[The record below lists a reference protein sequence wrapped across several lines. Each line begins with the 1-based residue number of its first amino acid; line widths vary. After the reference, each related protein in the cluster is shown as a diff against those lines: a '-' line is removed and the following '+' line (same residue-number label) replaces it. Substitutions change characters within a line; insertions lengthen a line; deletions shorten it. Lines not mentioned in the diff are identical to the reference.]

1 MILQTVDL
9 VEVIANYL
17 GITIIPIMTIILGR
31 KVILERRKINKFNMI
46 RFINFCIFLTLSWI
60 LIWEFLYETTPLGGV
75 LNYELV
81 KSMEFD
87 SPTFSLYS
95 FGIGLIITLA
105 LVMMTYINRWESLY
119 YVPFF
124 IFAGMF
130 IVFLL
135 TAIAIFLIPY
145 IFAGG
150 VIAVVFL
157 FATGLRLKDNSSFGL
172 AIFATLI
179 FPTLMVAE
187 KTIVGQILSLVYPI
201 FGIIFA
207 LGYFKLFKADVVE

>member
-9 VEVIANYL
+9 VEVVANYL

-46 RFINFCIFLTLSWI
+46 RFIIFCIFLTLSW
-60 LIWEFLYETTPLGGV
+60 LLMWEFLYESTPLGGV

-81 KSMEFD
+81 KAIY
-87 SPTFSLYS
+87 TFSLYS
-95 FGIGLIITLA
+95 FGIGLMITLS

-135 TAIAIFLIPY
+135 TEIAIFLIPY

-187 KTIVGQILSLVYPI
+187 KTIVGEILSLAYPI

>member
-1 MILQTVDL
+1 MILQTVDI
-9 VEVIANYL
+9 VEVVANYL
-17 GITIIPIMTIILGR
+17 GIIIIPIMTIILGR
-31 KVILERRKINKFNMI
+31 KVFLERRQIKKFNMI
-46 RFINFCIFLTLSWI
+46 RFIIFCIFLTLSWI
-60 LIWEFLYETTPLGGV
+60 LFWEFLYESTPLGGV

-81 KSMEFD
+81 KEIY
-87 SPTFSLYS
+87 TFSLYS
-95 FGIGLIITLA
+95 FGFGFMITLA
-105 LVMMTYINRWESLY
+105 LTMVSYANRWESFY

-135 TAIAIFLIPY
+135 TEIATFLIPY

-150 VIAVVFL
+150 VISVVFL
-157 FATGLRLKDNSSFGL
+157 FATGFKLRDNSSLGL

-187 KTIVGQILSLVYPI
+187 KTIVGQILSLAYPI

>member
-9 VEVIANYL
+9 VEVVANYL

-46 RFINFCIFLTLSWI
+46 RFIIFCIFLTLSW
-60 LIWEFLYETTPLGGV
+60 LLMWEFLYESTPLGGV

-81 KSMEFD
+81 KAIY
-87 SPTFSLYS
+87 TFSLYS
-95 FGIGLIITLA
+95 FGIGLMITLS

-135 TAIAIFLIPY
+135 TEIAIFLIPY

-187 KTIVGQILSLVYPI
+187 KTIVGQILSLAYPI

>member
-9 VEVIANYL
+9 VEVVANYL

-46 RFINFCIFLTLSWI
+46 RFIIFCIFLTLSW
-60 LIWEFLYETTPLGGV
+60 LLMWEFLYESTPLGGV

-81 KSMEFD
+81 KAIY
-87 SPTFSLYS
+87 TFSLYS
-95 FGIGLIITLA
+95 FGIGLMITLS

-135 TAIAIFLIPY
+135 TEIAIFLIPY
-145 IFAGG
+145 IFTGG

-187 KTIVGQILSLVYPI
+187 KTIVGEILSLAYPI

>member
-1 MILQTVDL
+1 MIGQTADI

-17 GITIIPIMTIILGR
+17 GIIIIPIMTIILGR
-31 KVILERRKINKFNMI
+31 KVFLERKQIKKFNMI
-46 RFINFCIFLTLSWI
+46 RLIIFCIFLTLSWM
-60 LIWEFLYETTPLGGV
+60 LIWEFLYKSTPLGDV
-75 LNYELV
+75 LNYELII
-81 KSMEFD
+81 STDTISF
-87 SPTFSLYS
+87 YS
-95 FGIGLIITLA
+95 FGLGLMISLA
-105 LVMMTYINRWESLY
+105 LVMMTYTNRWESLY

-135 TAIAIFLIPY
+135 TEIAIFLIPY
-145 IFAGG
+145 VFAGG

-157 FATGLRLKDNSSFGL
+157 IATGIRLKDNSSLGL

-179 FPTLMVAE
+179 FPTFFYFAE
-187 KTIVGQILSLVYPI
+187 ETIVGQIFSLIYPI
-201 FGIIFA
+201 FGILFA

>member
-9 VEVIANYL
+9 VEVVANYL

-46 RFINFCIFLTLSWI
+46 RFIIFCIFLTLSW
-60 LIWEFLYETTPLGGV
+60 LLMWEFLYESTPLGGV

-81 KSMEFD
+81 KAIY
-87 SPTFSLYS
+87 TFSLYS
-95 FGIGLIITLA
+95 FGIGLMITLA

-135 TAIAIFLIPY
+135 TEIAIFLIPY

-172 AIFATLI
+172 AIFSTLI

-187 KTIVGQILSLVYPI
+187 KTIVGQILSLAYPI

>member
-1 MILQTVDL
+1 MILQTVDI
-9 VEVIANYL
+9 VEVVANYL
-17 GITIIPIMTIILGR
+17 GIIIIPIMTIILGR
-31 KVILERRKINKFNMI
+31 KVFLERRQIKKFNMI
-46 RFINFCIFLTLSWI
+46 RFIIFCIFLTLSWI
-60 LIWEFLYETTPLGGV
+60 LFWEFLYESTPLGGV

-81 KSMEFD
+81 KEIY
-87 SPTFSLYS
+87 TFSLYS
-95 FGIGLIITLA
+95 FGFGFMITLA
-105 LVMMTYINRWESLY
+105 LTMVSYANRWESFY

-135 TAIAIFLIPY
+135 TEIATFLIPY

-150 VIAVVFL
+150 AIAVVFL
-157 FATGLRLKDNSSFGL
+157 FATGFKLRDNSSLGL

-187 KTIVGQILSLVYPI
+187 KTIVGQILSLAYPI

>member
-9 VEVIANYL
+9 VEVVANYL

-46 RFINFCIFLTLSWI
+46 RFIIFCIFLTLSW
-60 LIWEFLYETTPLGGV
+60 LLMWEFLYESTPLGGV

-81 KSMEFD
+81 KAIY
-87 SPTFSLYS
+87 TFSLYS
-95 FGIGLIITLA
+95 FGIGLMITLA

-135 TAIAIFLIPY
+135 TEIAIFLIPY

-187 KTIVGQILSLVYPI
+187 KTIVGQILSLAYPI